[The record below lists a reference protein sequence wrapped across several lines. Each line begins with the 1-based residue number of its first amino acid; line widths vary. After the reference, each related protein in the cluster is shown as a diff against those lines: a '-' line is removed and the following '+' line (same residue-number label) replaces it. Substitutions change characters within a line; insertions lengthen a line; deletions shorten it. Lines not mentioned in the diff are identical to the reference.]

1 MSFEA
6 KRKDGSKD
14 RKIKLVKKEERVKK
28 MGKYIQ
34 KEEGKEEEGEDRR
47 EGKRKGVSEER
58 KKKGK
63 E

>member
-1 MSFEA
+1 
-6 KRKDGSKD
+6 
-14 RKIKLVKKEERVKK
+14 